1 MGGNHKGKKMAEI
14 TQEELNER
22 VALLRRFRSLLE
34 EQRGKFREY
43 LTVLEKQQ
51 DSITSENP
59 ENLLAH
65 TELEQQVVKSIASL
79 QKVIV
84 PMSKMY
90 SAGGNKSPVA
100 EDAEIAKI
108 QNDLSDLQDKVL
120 KQNAINRDLL
130 RVHIEQLRAQISNFK
145 NPYKNNRSVYANV
158 HAQAVATMVQVEV

>member
-1 MGGNHKGKKMAEI
+1 MAEI

-22 VALLRRFRSLLE
+22 VAVLRRFRSLLE

-59 ENLLAH
+59 ESLLAH
-65 TELEQQVVKSIASL
+65 TELEQQVVKNIANL

-84 PMSKMY
+84 PMAKMY
-90 SAGGNKSPVA
+90 KANTGSSVSAA
-100 EDAEIAKI
+100 EDADILKI
-108 QNDLSDLQDKVL
+108 QNELSDLQDKVL

-130 RVHIEQLRAQISNFK
+130 RVHIEQLKTQIAGFK

-158 HAQAVATMVQVEV
+158 QAQAVATMVRVEV

>member
-1 MGGNHKGKKMAEI
+1 MSNI
-14 TQEELNER
+14 TQEELDER
-22 VALLRRFRSLLE
+22 VAILRRFKSLLE

-59 ENLLAH
+59 ESLLAH
-65 TELEQQVVKSIASL
+65 TELEQQVVKNIANL

-90 SAGGNKSPVA
+90 KAKAGD
-100 EDAEIAKI
+100 DASIQKI
-108 QNDLSDLQDKVL
+108 QNELSDLQDKVL

-130 RVHIEQLRAQISNFK
+130 KVHIEQLRAQIAGFK
-145 NPYKNNRSVYANV
+145 NPYKANRSVYANV
-158 HAQAVATMVQVEV
+158 QTQNVATMVHVEV

>member
-1 MGGNHKGKKMAEI
+1 MAEI

-59 ENLLAH
+59 ESLLAH
-65 TELEQQVVKSIASL
+65 TELEQQVVKNIANL

-90 SAGGNKSPVA
+90 KAKAGD
-100 EDAEIAKI
+100 DASIQKI
-108 QNDLSDLQDKVL
+108 QNELSDLQDKVL

-130 RVHIEQLRAQISNFK
+130 KVHIEQLRAQIAGFK
-145 NPYKNNRSVYANV
+145 NPYKANRSVYANV
-158 HAQAVATMVQVEV
+158 QTQNVATMVHVEV

>member
-1 MGGNHKGKKMAEI
+1 MAEI

-22 VALLRRFRSLLE
+22 VAILRRFRSLLE

-65 TELEQQVVKSIASL
+65 TELEQQVVKNIASL

-84 PMSKMY
+84 PMAKMY
-90 SAGGNKSPVA
+90 HAGNGAASAAVSAA
-100 EDAEIAKI
+100 EDAEIAKL
-108 QNDLSDLQDKVL
+108 QNDLTDLQDRVL

-130 RVHIEQLRAQISNFK
+130 RVHIEQLKSQIAGFK
-145 NPYKNNRSVYANV
+145 NPYKANRSVYATVQPVAQMV
-158 HAQAVATMVQVEV
+158 HVEV

>member
-1 MGGNHKGKKMAEI
+1 MAEI

-43 LTVLEKQQ
+43 LNVLEKQQ

-65 TELEQQVVKSIASL
+65 TELEQQVVKSIANL

-90 SAGGNKSPVA
+90 SAVGNKAPAV
-100 EDAEIAKI
+100 EDAEITKI

-130 RVHIEQLRAQISNFK
+130 RVHIEQLRSQISNFK

>member
-1 MGGNHKGKKMAEI
+1 MAEI

-22 VALLRRFRSLLE
+22 VAILRRLKSLLE

-59 ENLLAH
+59 ESLLAH
-65 TELEQQVVKSIASL
+65 TELEQQVVKNIASL

-90 SAGGNKSPVA
+90 KANAGN
-100 EDAEIAKI
+100 DASIQKI
-108 QNDLSDLQDKVL
+108 QNELSDLQDKVL

-130 RVHIEQLRAQISNFK
+130 KVHIEQLRAQIAGFK
-145 NPYKNNRSVYANV
+145 NPYKANRSVYANL
-158 HAQAVATMVQVEV
+158 QTQNVATMVHVEV

>member
-1 MGGNHKGKKMAEI
+1 MSNI

-22 VALLRRFRSLLE
+22 VAILRRFRSLLE

-65 TELEQQVVKSIASL
+65 TELEQQVVKNIANL

-84 PMSKMY
+84 PMAKMY
-90 SAGGNKSPVA
+90 HAGNGAAGTAASAA
-100 EDAEIAKI
+100 EDAEITKL
-108 QNDLSDLQDKVL
+108 QNDLSDLQDRVL

-130 RVHIEQLRAQISNFK
+130 RVHIEQLKTQIAGFK

-158 HAQAVATMVQVEV
+158 QAQSVATMVHVEV

>member
-1 MGGNHKGKKMAEI
+1 MAEI

-43 LTVLEKQQ
+43 LNVLEKQQ

-90 SAGGNKSPVA
+90 SSKAGNISPAA
-100 EDAEIAKI
+100 EEAEIARI

-130 RVHIEQLRAQISNFK
+130 RVHIEQLRSQIAGFK

-158 HAQAVATMVQVEV
+158 HAQSVATMVQVEV

>member
-1 MGGNHKGKKMAEI
+1 MAEI

-22 VALLRRFRSLLE
+22 VAILRRFKSLLE

-59 ENLLAH
+59 ESLLAH
-65 TELEQQVVKSIASL
+65 TELEQQVVKNIANL

-90 SAGGNKSPVA
+90 KANAGN
-100 EDAEIAKI
+100 DASIQKI
-108 QNDLSDLQDKVL
+108 QNELSDLQDKVL

-130 RVHIEQLRAQISNFK
+130 KVHIEQLRAQIAGFK
-145 NPYKNNRSVYANV
+145 NPYKANRSVYANL
-158 HAQAVATMVQVEV
+158 QTQNVATMVHVEV